1 MALQREYGG
10 LWRRAPRR
18 RLRGVLGPHRAL
30 RIRISALTTPLPRL
44 EAPVSDR
51 QALMELLAG
60 DGPAINPTTYD
71 RFEAWW
77 YGAAANSRRAFAADM
92 RAWRSFR
99 RGRGQPMIPA
109 GAIDLRDFAR
119 AQVRAGLKA
128 SSIARQL
135 ASIAILHDLA
145 GLPSPTRDRVVSGE
159 MKGIR
164 REEGLDGRGR
174 RRQALPL
181 RLKGDVGD
189 IVEDKPLPLSVMALL
204 TTLDTTTAA
213 GARDAVLLLLGTDLG
228 RRRSEYA
235 AMNVGDVVGAGD
247 GSGTML
253 IRRSKTDQSGE
264 GRVKYVSPEAIFAIR
279 SWLAVRQGDSESPL
293 PPDAPLLASVD
304 RFGRVGG
311 RLSDD
316 GIRDVLLRIA
326 RRGLR
331 MLQPELEDAAI
342 ENQVRGLS
350 GHSLRVGFAQDLTA
364 AGEGLAAICQAADW
378 SSPAMPTRYA
388 EALAAR
394 SGAVA
399 RLRRRI
405 VT

>member
-1 MALQREYGG
+1 M
-10 LWRRAPRR
+10 
-18 RLRGVLGPHRAL
+18 
-30 RIRISALTTPLPRL
+30 SALPGIN
-44 EAPVSDR
+44 AR
-51 QALMELLAG
+51 QAVMALLAG
-60 DGPAINPTTYD
+60 DGPQIDPTSYD

-92 RAWRSFR
+92 RAWGAFR
-99 RGRGQPMIPA
+99 RGRGQPMVPA
-109 GAIDLRDFAR
+109 GAIDVRDFAR
-119 AQVRAGLKA
+119 AQARAGLKA
-128 SSIARQL
+128 ASIARQL
-135 ASIAILHDLA
+135 ASVAILHDLA
-145 GLPSPTRDRVVSGE
+145 DLPSPTRDRVVSGE

-164 REEGLDGRGR
+164 RDEGLDGRGR
-174 RRQALPL
+174 RRQARPL
-181 RLKGDVGD
+181 RLKGEVGD
-189 IVEDKPLPLSVMALL
+189 IVTDAPLPLSVLALL
-204 TTLDTTTAA
+204 TTLDIKTAA

-235 AMNVGDVVGAGD
+235 AMDIGDVAAAGD
-247 GSGTML
+247 GSGTIL

-264 GRVKYVSPEAIFAIR
+264 GRVKYLSSEAMAAIGT
-279 SWLAVRQGDSESPL
+279 WLALRATTGETPL
-293 PPDAPLLASVD
+293 PPEAPLLASVD
-304 RFGRVGG
+304 RFGRIGG

-331 MLQPELEDAAI
+331 VLQPDLDDAAI
-342 ENQVRGLS
+342 EAQCQGLS

-378 SSPAMPTRYA
+378 SSPTMPTRYA

-405 VT
+405 TP

>member
-1 MALQREYGG
+1 MT
-10 LWRRAPRR
+10 
-18 RLRGVLGPHRAL
+18 
-30 RIRISALTTPLPRL
+30 SPLPRL
-44 EAPVSDR
+44 DVPATDR
-51 QALMELLAG
+51 QALMDLLAG
-60 DGPAINPTTYD
+60 DGPAIGPTTYD

-77 YGAAANSRRAFAADM
+77 YGATANTKRAFAADM
-92 RAWRSFR
+92 RAWGAFR
-99 RGRGQPMIPA
+99 RSRGQPMIPA
-109 GAIDLRDFAR
+109 GAIDVRDFAR
-119 AQVRAGLKA
+119 AQSRAGLKA

-174 RRQALPL
+174 RSQALPL
-181 RLKGDVGD
+181 RLKGEVGD
-189 IVEDKPLPLSVMALL
+189 IVTDKPLPLSVMALL

-235 AMNVGDVVGAGD
+235 AMNVGDVRAAGD

-264 GRVKYVSPEAIFAIR
+264 GRVKYLSPEAMAAIR
-279 SWLAVRQGDSESPL
+279 TWLAVRACANKSPL
-293 PPDAPLLASVD
+293 PRDATEAQPLLASVD

-326 RRGLR
+326 RRGLKL
-331 MLQPELEDAAI
+331 LQPDLDDTAI
-342 ENQVRGLS
+342 EDQCRGLS

-399 RLRRRI
+399 RLRRRMG
-405 VT
+405 

>member
-1 MALQREYGG
+1 MA
-10 LWRRAPRR
+10 
-18 RLRGVLGPHRAL
+18 
-30 RIRISALTTPLPRL
+30 PLPR
-44 EAPVSDR
+44 ASDR
-51 QALMELLAG
+51 QALIELLAG
-60 DGPAINPTTYD
+60 DGPAIEPTTYD

-77 YGAAANSRRAFAADM
+77 YGAAPNSRRAFAADM
-92 RAWRSFR
+92 RAWGAFRSS
-99 RGRGQPMIPA
+99 RGQPMLPA
-109 GAIDLRDFAR
+109 GAIDVRDFAR
-119 AQVRAGLKA
+119 SQAHAGLKA

-135 ASIAILHDLA
+135 ASISILHDLA
-145 GLPSPTRDRVVSGE
+145 GLPSPTRDRVVTGE

-181 RLKGDVGD
+181 RLKGEVGD
-189 IVEDKPLPLSVMALL
+189 IVADAPLPLSVMALL

-235 AMNVGDVVGAGD
+235 AMNVGDVQKAGD
-247 GSGTML
+247 ASGTIL

-264 GRVKYVSPEAIFAIR
+264 GRVKYLSADAMTTIGDWFAIR
-279 SWLAVRQGDSESPL
+279 EASIGSSLPL
-293 PPDAPLLASVD
+293 DAPLLASVD

-316 GIRDVLLRIA
+316 GIRDVVLRIA

-331 MLQPELEDAAI
+331 LLQPDLDDAGIED
-342 ENQVRGLS
+342 QCRGLS

-378 SSPAMPTRYA
+378 SSPTMPTRYA
-388 EALAAR
+388 EALAAK

-405 VT
+405 DG

>member
-1 MALQREYGG
+1 VTQ
-10 LWRRAPRR
+10 P
-18 RLRGVLGPHRAL
+18 
-30 RIRISALTTPLPRL
+30 PLPQ
-44 EAPVSDR
+44 PNGR
-51 QALMELLAG
+51 QALVTLLA
-60 DGPAINPTTYD
+60 DDATTIKPDVYD

-77 YGAAANSRRAFAADM
+77 YGAAANSRRAFAGDL
-92 RAWRSFR
+92 RAWSAFR
-99 RGRGQPMIPA
+99 RARGQVLVPG
-109 GAIDLRDFAR
+109 GAIDVRDFIR
-119 AQVRAGLKA
+119 AQARSGLKA

-145 GLPSPTRDRVVSGE
+145 GHTPSPTRDRVVSGE

-164 REEGLDGRGR
+164 REQGLAGNGR
-174 RRQALPL
+174 RRQAKPL
-181 RLKGDVGD
+181 RIKGDVGD
-189 IVEDKPLPLSVMALL
+189 MFADAPFPLSIAALL
-204 TTLDTTTAA
+204 TTRDLATTA
-213 GARDAVLLLLGTDLG
+213 GARDAVLLWLGTDLG

-235 AMNVGDVVGAGD
+235 AMNIGDFTAAGD

-253 IRRSKTDQSGE
+253 IRRSKTDQAGE
-264 GRVKYVSPEAIFAIR
+264 GRAKYLSAEAMAAIDRWLAIR
-279 SWLAVRQGDSESPL
+279 AAQGEHPL
-293 PPDAPLLASVD
+293 PGLPLLTSVD
-304 RFGRVGG
+304 RFDRIGG

-331 MLQPELEDAAI
+331 RLQPELDDAAI
-342 ENQVRGLS
+342 AAQCAGIS

-378 SSPAMPTRYA
+378 SSPTMPTRYA

-405 VT
+405 IA

>member
-1 MALQREYGG
+1 
-10 LWRRAPRR
+10 
-18 RLRGVLGPHRAL
+18 
-30 RIRISALTTPLPRL
+30 
-44 EAPVSDR
+44 
-51 QALMELLAG
+51 
-60 DGPAINPTTYD
+60 
-71 RFEAWW
+71 
-77 YGAAANSRRAFAADM
+77 
-92 RAWRSFR
+92 
-99 RGRGQPMIPA
+99 
-109 GAIDLRDFAR
+109 
-119 AQVRAGLKA
+119 
-128 SSIARQL
+128 
-135 ASIAILHDLA
+135 
-145 GLPSPTRDRVVSGE
+145 

-181 RLKGDVGD
+181 RLKGEVGD
-189 IVEDKPLPLSVMALL
+189 IVADEPLPLSVMALL

-235 AMNVGDVVGAGD
+235 AMNVGDVMTAGD

-264 GRVKYVSPEAIFAIR
+264 GRVKYLSPEAMTTIR
-279 SWLAVRQGDSESPL
+279 SWLAIRQGGNDSPL

-331 MLQPELEDAAI
+331 MLQPEFEDAAI

>member
-1 MALQREYGG
+1 M
-10 LWRRAPRR
+10 
-18 RLRGVLGPHRAL
+18 
-30 RIRISALTTPLPRL
+30 PLPRV
-44 EAPVSDR
+44 EAAASER
-51 QALMELLAG
+51 QALMDLLAG
-60 DGPAINPTTYD
+60 DSPAIGPTTYD

-92 RAWRSFR
+92 RAWGAFR
-99 RGRGQPMIPA
+99 RTRGQPMIPA
-109 GAIDLRDFAR
+109 GAIDVRDFAR

-145 GLPSPTRDRVVSGE
+145 GLASPTRDRVVSGE

-164 REEGLDGRGR
+164 REEGLGGRGR

-189 IVEDKPLPLSVMALL
+189 IVSDTPLPLSVLALL

-235 AMNVGDVVGAGD
+235 AMNVGDVTAAGD

-264 GRVKYVSPEAIFAIR
+264 GRVKYLSADAMVAIHN
-279 SWLAVRQGDSESPL
+279 WLAIRQGDNESPL
-293 PPDAPLLASVD
+293 PPDAAEAQPLLASVD

-331 MLQPELEDAAI
+331 VLQPELDDVAI
-342 ENQVRGLS
+342 EAQLRGLS

-405 VT
+405 PG

>member
-1 MALQREYGG
+1 M
-10 LWRRAPRR
+10 
-18 RLRGVLGPHRAL
+18 
-30 RIRISALTTPLPRL
+30 TTLPGIN
-44 EAPVSDR
+44 AR
-51 QALMELLAG
+51 QAVMALLAG
-60 DGPAINPTTYD
+60 DGPTIGPTTYD

-77 YGAAANSRRAFAADM
+77 YGAATNSRRAFAADM
-92 RAWRSFR
+92 RAWGAFR

-109 GAIDLRDFAR
+109 GAIDVRDFAR

-164 REEGLDGRGR
+164 RDEGLDGRGR
-174 RRQALPL
+174 RHQALPL
-181 RLKGDVGD
+181 RLKGEVGD
-189 IVEDKPLPLSVMALL
+189 IVTDKPLPLSVMALL
-204 TTLDTTTAA
+204 TTLDTSTAA
-213 GARDAVLLLLGTDLG
+213 GARDAVLLWLGTDLG

-235 AMNVGDVVGAGD
+235 AMNVGDVSKAGD
-247 GSGTML
+247 GSGTIL
-253 IRRSKTDQSGE
+253 VRRSKTDQSGE
-264 GRVKYVSPEAIFAIR
+264 GRVKYLSPDAMAAISTWI
-279 SWLAVRQGDSESPL
+279 AVRENLGECPL
-293 PPDAPLLASVD
+293 PTSAPLLTSVD

-331 MLQPELEDAAI
+331 MLQPDLGAEAI
-342 ENQVRGLS
+342 EHQCRGLS

-378 SSPAMPTRYA
+378 SSPTMPTRYA

-405 VT
+405 PG

>member
-1 MALQREYGG
+1 MTIL
-10 LWRRAPRR
+10 P
-18 RLRGVLGPHRAL
+18 
-30 RIRISALTTPLPRL
+30 SAL
-44 EAPVSDR
+44 DR
-51 QALMELLAG
+51 QALVALIGSDG
-60 DGPAINPTTYD
+60 DALQPSVRD
-71 RFEAWW
+71 RFDAWW
-77 YGAAANSRRAFAADM
+77 YGAAPNSRRAFAADL
-92 RAWRSFR
+92 RAWAAFR
-99 RGRGQPMIPA
+99 KARWQTLLPA
-109 GAIDLRDFAR
+109 GPIDVRDFAR
-119 AQVRAGLKA
+119 AQVDAGLKA

-135 ASIAILHDLA
+135 ASVAILHQIA
-145 GLPSPTRDRVVSGE
+145 GLPSPTRDRLVSGE

-164 REEGLDGRGR
+164 RDEGLLGRGR
-174 RRQALPL
+174 RRQAKPL
-181 RLKGDVGD
+181 RLKGDIGD
-189 IVEDKPLPLSVMALL
+189 IFADAPVPLSILALM
-204 TTLDTTTAA
+204 TTLDATTAA
-213 GARDAVLLLLGTDLG
+213 GARDTVLLRLGTDLG

-235 AMNVGDVVGAGD
+235 AMNVGDVSPAGD
-247 GSGTML
+247 SSGTIL

-264 GRVKYVSPEAIFAIR
+264 GRVKYLSPDAMAAIGHWLAIR
-279 SWLAVRQGDSESPL
+279 QVDNECPL
-293 PPDAPLLASVD
+293 PKSAPLLASVD

-331 MLQPELEDAAI
+331 LLQPDLDGSAI
-342 ENQVRGLS
+342 EAQCRGLS

-364 AGEGLAAICQAADW
+364 AGESLAAICQAADW

-405 VT
+405 GS

>member
-1 MALQREYGG
+1 M
-10 LWRRAPRR
+10 
-18 RLRGVLGPHRAL
+18 
-30 RIRISALTTPLPRL
+30 TTPEPY
-44 EAPVSDR
+44 ADTAISDR
-51 QALMELLAG
+51 QALMDLLAG
-60 DGPAINPTTYD
+60 DGPAIGPTTYD

-77 YGAAANSRRAFAADM
+77 YGAAANTRRAFAADM
-92 RAWRSFR
+92 RAWGSFR
-99 RGRGQPMIPA
+99 RARGQPMIPA
-109 GAIDLRDFAR
+109 GAIDVRDFAR
-119 AQVRAGLKA
+119 SQVRAGLKA
-128 SSIARQL
+128 SSIARHL
-135 ASIAILHDLA
+135 ASIAILHDLG
-145 GLPSPTRDRVVSGE
+145 GLPSPTRDRVVTGE

-181 RLKGDVGD
+181 RLKGEVGD
-189 IVEDKPLPLSVMALL
+189 IIADKPLPLSVMALL
-204 TTLDTTTAA
+204 TTLDTTTVA

-235 AMNVGDVVGAGD
+235 AMNVGDVREAGD

-264 GRVKYVSPEAIFAIR
+264 GRVKYLSPEAMAAIR
-279 SWLAVRQGDSESPL
+279 TWLAVRAGTGERPL
-293 PPDAPLLASVD
+293 PPDAPLLSSVD

-326 RRGLR
+326 RRGLKL
-331 MLQPELEDAAI
+331 LQPDLDDAVIED
-342 ENQVRGLS
+342 QCRGLS

-405 VT
+405 R

>member
-1 MALQREYGG
+1 MIDLPSAK
-10 LWRRAPRR
+10 AP
-18 RLRGVLGPHRAL
+18 PN
-30 RIRISALTTPLPRL
+30 
-44 EAPVSDR
+44 DR
-51 QALMELLAG
+51 QALIDLLAG
-60 DGPAINPTTYD
+60 DGSTINPSVYD

-92 RAWRSFR
+92 RAWRAFR
-99 RGRGQPMIPA
+99 RGRGQPMLPA
-109 GAIDLRDFAR
+109 GAIDVRDFVR

-181 RLKGDVGD
+181 RLKGEVGD
-189 IVEDKPLPLSVMALL
+189 IVADEPLPLSILALL
-204 TTLDTTTAA
+204 TTLDTTTAS

-235 AMNVGDVVGAGD
+235 AMNIDDVRKAGD

-264 GRVKYVSPEAIFAIR
+264 GRVKYLSPDAMTAIENWLAIR
-279 SWLAVRQGDSESPL
+279 ETAAGIPF
-293 PPDAPLLASVD
+293 PPNAPLLASVD

-326 RRGLR
+326 RRGLKL
-331 MLQPELEDAAI
+331 LQPGLDDAAI
-342 ENQVRGLS
+342 EDQCRGLS

-399 RLRRRI
+399 RLRRR
-405 VT
+405 VVAGA

>member
-1 MALQREYGG
+1 
-10 LWRRAPRR
+10 LWRDGARR
-18 RLRGVLGPHRAL
+18 WLRGVLGSRWAL
-30 RIRISALTTPLPRL
+30 RTRISALTTPLPRI
-44 EAPVSDR
+44 EPPVSDR
-51 QALMELLAG
+51 QALIDLLAG

-77 YGAAANSRRAFAADM
+77 YGAAANSKRAFAADM
-92 RAWRSFR
+92 RAWGRFR

-109 GAIDLRDFAR
+109 GAIDVRDFAR

-135 ASIAILHDLA
+135 ASVAILHDLA
-145 GLPSPTRDRVVSGE
+145 GLPSPTRDRVVSSE

-181 RLKGDVGD
+181 RLKGEVGD

-235 AMNVGDVVGAGD
+235 AMNVGDVAGAGD

-264 GRVKYVSPEAIFAIR
+264 GRIKYLSAGAMGAIR
-279 SWLAVRQGDSESPL
+279 TWLAIRQGVYESPL
-293 PPDAPLLASVD
+293 PPEEPLLASVD

-331 MLQPELEDAAI
+331 RLQPELEDAAI
-342 ENQVRGLS
+342 ESQVRGLS

-399 RLRRRI
+399 RLRRR
-405 VT
+405 VSL

>member
-1 MALQREYGG
+1 MT
-10 LWRRAPRR
+10 
-18 RLRGVLGPHRAL
+18 
-30 RIRISALTTPLPRL
+30 SPLPRSGTRVL
-44 EAPVSDR
+44 DAPATDR
-51 QALMELLAG
+51 QTLIDLLAG
-60 DGPAINPTTYD
+60 DGPAIGPTTYD

-77 YGAAANSRRAFAADM
+77 YGAAANTKRAFAADM
-92 RAWRSFR
+92 RAWGAFR
-99 RGRGQPMIPA
+99 TSRGQPMIPA
-109 GAIDLRDFAR
+109 GAIDVRDFAR
-119 AQVRAGLKA
+119 VQVRAGLKA

-145 GLPSPTRDRVVSGE
+145 GLPSPTRDRVVTGE

-164 REEGLDGRGR
+164 REEGLGGRSR

-181 RLKGDVGD
+181 RLKGEVGD
-189 IVEDKPLPLSVMALL
+189 IFADKPLPLSVMALL
-204 TTLDTTTAA
+204 TTLDTATAA

-235 AMNVGDVVGAGD
+235 AMNVDDVRKAGD

-264 GRVKYVSPEAIFAIR
+264 GRVKYLSPDAMTAIA
-279 SWLAVRQGDSESPL
+279 SWLAIRETAVGGPL

-304 RFGRVGG
+304 RFGRVGS

-331 MLQPELEDAAI
+331 QLQPELDDAAI
-342 ENQVRGLS
+342 DDQCRGLS

-405 VT
+405 PA